1 MEFDFYVYGD
11 FTSIV
16 NAFKMVAGIFSS
28 SSYKS
33 WITVLMIFASAGF
46 AFHMNM
52 ERAFGAKLNDSV
64 WIKRLFWGMALYSI
78 FMVPTVTM
86 HIYDPVKN
94 RYEAVGGVPLG
105 AGMIASVTSSA
116 SRELTDIIE
125 TAGSPIMSANDIGF
139 GDGFELLAA
148 SSAMGQIGNMNDH
161 FLARSVYD
169 YIEKCFRQAYAN
181 GDITDKDIWTSDNL
195 LESFRLNYRVFSSV
209 IYDDANPGGVLYECA
224 DAYTNISA
232 RLMNPTFTENVMY
245 KFCSNSGFNVSNVSE
260 YQACKDKFSGLVD
273 SFATDTGLSVTLSN
287 YVASAFIARQ
297 YLMGGVNAGTQN
309 AIEIAKSMAVAANTV
324 AGGVADEY
332 IPKLQGMIITILIST
347 FIIVALFV
355 YMAPVDAFK
364 WYIGMWIWVIM
375 WFVVDAII
383 NVNVQTHA
391 YEVFRDIRST
401 GVGLNSM
408 FYTGSDTLKV
418 LAMYSN
424 ARWISMSLASVISFG
439 IIKMGGSA
447 AFASMTSALG
457 QQYRS
462 SASGVGSQLGTPGGQ
477 ADFHSKNF
485 DRAADIPS
493 MTGLKTPDNLSVAQF
508 NRSTDIG
515 KHFESGGRIMDKFGG
530 ETAPASAAMGAGEYT
545 STMEK
550 IGHGAGALS
559 AESET
564 GVSIEQAN
572 SAATQKRHGEMAGTS
587 DLLGKNKVTVDDYR
601 EIAKTGA
608 LESKGRSEAAR
619 EMADTLGIG
628 YDTISKDINT
638 KSGLEKHAAYSN
650 IKKLAENSG
659 MNMNEFFDKSTRS
672 AKLSLND
679 SEADKL
685 GLSGAGQYSVS
696 WDDSGKFTYT
706 DMRSGGYS
714 QQTFESIDVLDSEG
728 NDRTLVAAT
737 TETKG
742 DKLSISGTDQNG
754 SLVNISGVG
763 IIRRDDQG
771 EQYAEFSAISNQ
783 SEERTNTSKMT
794 FEDIEV
800 QDTDGNITTLS
811 GVTAEGKDNNLTIN
825 GTDKS
830 GSLIN
835 IKGIG
840 GIQQDENGRMR
851 AVFDTVAIRSSE
863 KADTSRMAFDEMNIL
878 LPDGSHKSLSGVS
891 SESINGGVIIKG
903 TDQEGNKVTLEG
915 IGDISTGKNGTGLA
929 ELSKVS
935 VDKTE
940 NIDKSVTDHLS
951 TVQEGFKKEDIDKNV
966 YDRSRKYDG
975 AFTALLDKDSA
986 TEMAGQIT
994 GSGEYAKEADAQAR
1008 AIAKDMSEIYKSK
1021 GVIAGTTYVGTGG
1034 SMNAQASLGLSFLG
1048 SGLKGSVSADTSVGI
1063 ERKNTEKEEYDLNIS
1078 LIKGMQKQ
1086 ARTIATNETGKL
1098 DEKLYNETLGS
1109 MYNDMAAKL
1118 NNVSENTGKLQF
1130 GASAVFG
1137 EAWHTLSTDQVQD
1150 ILKNPSKI
1158 VPDNNVLAGN
1168 ESNTVIQQ
1176 TDGQKSTFDA
1186 RSESTTEGS
1195 TAGLPPIASK
1205 GYETDINVPRQAQN
1219 ELDTDSKDMT
1229 SRNDTEHQP
1238 MHRIPTD
1245 ENKPQ
1250 HTDEPKKILKNADD
1264 PISNYQNIQNNS
1276 KDILNNSEFNIP
1288 INDLRDEFP
1297 KETPN
1302 DKRRRK

>member
-28 SSYKS
+28 NSYKS
-33 WITVLMIFASAGF
+33 WITILMIFASAAF

-52 ERAFGAKLNDSV
+52 ERAFGAKMNDSV

-161 FLARSVYD
+161 FLAKSVYD

-181 GDITDKDIWTSDNL
+181 GDITDKDIWTSNNL
-195 LESFRLNYRVFSSV
+195 LESFSLNYRVFSSV
-209 IYDDANPGGVLYECA
+209 IYDNANPEGVLYECA
-224 DAYTNISA
+224 DAYTNIST
-232 RLMNPTFTENVMY
+232 RLMSPTFTENVMY
-245 KFCSNSGFNVSNVSE
+245 KFCSQSGFNVSNTSE
-260 YQACKDKFSGLVD
+260 YQACKDKFTGLVD
-273 SFATDTGLSVTLSN
+273 SFATDIGFSITLSN

-309 AIEIAKSMAVAANTV
+309 AIDIAKSMATAANTV

-332 IPKLQGMIITILIST
+332 IPKLQGMIITILIAT

-375 WFVVDAII
+375 WFVVDAIL
-383 NVNVQTHA
+383 NVNVQAHA

-462 SASGVGSQLGTPGGQ
+462 SAAGVGSQLGTPGGQ
-477 ADFHSKNF
+477 ADFNSKLF
-485 DRAADIPS
+485 DKASDLPS
-493 MTGLKTPDNLSVAQF
+493 MTGLKTPDNLAVAQF
-508 NRSTDIG
+508 NRSSDVG
-515 KHFESGGRIMDKFGG
+515 KHFESGSRIMEKYSNDS
-530 ETAPASAAMGAGEYT
+530 TSASQAMGAGDYAKN
-545 STMEK
+545 MEQ

-559 AESET
+559 AESAT
-564 GVSIEQAN
+564 GVSIEGAH
-572 SAATQKRHGEMAGTS
+572 SATAQKRHGEMAGTAE
-587 DLLGKNKVTVDDYR
+587 LLDNSKVSIDDYK
-601 EIAKTGA
+601 EISKTSA
-608 LESKGRSEAAR
+608 LDSKGRSEAAR
-619 EMADTLGIG
+619 EMSDTLGLD

-638 KSGLEKHAAYSN
+638 KSGLEKHASYMN
-650 IKKLAENSG
+650 IKKLAENG
-659 MNMNEFFDKSTRS
+659 GLNMSELFDKTTRS

-685 GLSGAGQYSVS
+685 GLAGAGQYSVS

-706 DMRSGGYS
+706 DMRSGDYS
-714 QQTFESIDVLDSEG
+714 QQNFESIDVKDSDG
-728 NDRTLVAAT
+728 NIRTLIGAT
-737 TETKG
+737 AEAKG
-742 DKLSISGTDQNG
+742 DKLNISGTDENG
-754 SLVNISGVG
+754 NLISISGVG
-763 IIRRDDQG
+763 MVREG
-771 EQYAEFSAISNQ
+771 ENGDASAEFTAISNQ
-783 SEERTNTSKMT
+783 SKERAT
-794 FEDIEV
+794 
-800 QDTDGNITTLS
+800 
-811 GVTAEGKDNNLTIN
+811 
-825 GTDKS
+825 
-830 GSLIN
+830 
-835 IKGIG
+835 
-840 GIQQDENGRMR
+840 
-851 AVFDTVAIRSSE
+851 
-863 KADTSRMAFDEMNIL
+863 TSRMTFGEMNIL
-878 LPDGSHKSLSGVS
+878 QPDGSHTTLSGVS
-891 SESINGGVIIKG
+891 SETINDGLIIRG
-903 TDQEGNKVTLEG
+903 TDKDGNKVTMEG
-915 IGDISTGKNGTGLA
+915 IGDISIGKDGVGLA
-929 ELSKVS
+929 EFSKVS
-935 VDKTE
+935 IDKSENIYKSVVDHLNTVQKGSRVEDVDKT
-940 NIDKSVTDHLS
+940 
-951 TVQEGFKKEDIDKNV
+951 V

-975 AFTALLDKDSA
+975 AFTAILDKESA

-1034 SMNAQASLGLSFLG
+1034 LMNAQASLGLSFLG
-1048 SGLKGSVSADTSVGI
+1048 SGVKGSVSANTSVGI

-1086 ARTIATNETGKL
+1086 AHTIATGETGKL
-1098 DEKLYNETLGS
+1098 DETLYNETLGT
-1109 MYNDMAAKL
+1109 MYNDMATKL
-1118 NNVSENTGKLQF
+1118 NNVSENTSKLQF

-1137 EAWHTLSTDQVQD
+1137 EAWHTLSTDQVKD
-1150 ILKNPSKI
+1150 ILNNPTTI
-1158 VPDNNVLAGN
+1158 IPDNKDSIENDL
-1168 ESNTVIQQ
+1168 NTAIRQN
-1176 TDGQKSTFDA
+1176 DDKKPDIEIK
-1186 RSESTTEGS
+1186 SESSAENI
-1195 TAGLPPIASK
+1195 TAGISPLESHEHK
-1205 GYETDINVPRQAQN
+1205 TDINVSTQTQNDLATESNEISNAGYAQKDITSKN
-1219 ELDTDSKDMT
+1219 DIKPQQMDS
-1229 SRNDTEHQP
+1229 
-1238 MHRIPTD
+1238 IPTD
-1245 ENKPQ
+1245 EKKPQ
-1250 HTDEPKKILKNADD
+1250 NTEESKKILNEKDD
-1264 PISNYQNIQNNS
+1264 PISNYQNIQIIQNNP

-1288 INDLRDEFP
+1288 INDLREEIP
-1297 KETPN
+1297 KETFN

>member
-161 FLARSVYD
+161 FLAKSVYD

-209 IYDDANPGGVLYECA
+209 VYDDANPGGVLYECA

-260 YQACKDKFSGLVD
+260 YQACKEKFSGLVD
-273 SFATDTGLSVTLSN
+273 TFATDTGLSVTLSN

-457 QQYRS
+457 QQYRT

-515 KHFESGGRIMDKFGG
+515 KHFESGGRIMEKFGG

-559 AESET
+559 AESDT
-564 GVSIEQAN
+564 GVSIEKAH
-572 SAATQKRHGEMAGTS
+572 SAAAQKRHGEMAGTS
-587 DLLGKNKVTVDDYR
+587 DLLDKNKVTVDDYR

-608 LESKGRSEAAR
+608 LESKGHSEAAR

-638 KSGLEKHAAYSN
+638 KSALEKHAAYMN

-696 WDDSGKFTYT
+696 WNDSGQFTYT
-706 DMRSGGYS
+706 DMRSGEYS
-714 QQTFESIDVLDSEG
+714 QQTFESINVMDSEG
-728 NDRTLVAAT
+728 NSR
-737 TETKG
+737 
-742 DKLSISGTDQNG
+742 
-754 SLVNISGVG
+754 
-763 IIRRDDQG
+763 
-771 EQYAEFSAISNQ
+771 
-783 SEERTNTSKMT
+783 
-794 FEDIEV
+794 
-800 QDTDGNITTLS
+800 TLS
-811 GVTAEGKDNNLTIN
+811 GVTADGKDNSLTIS
-825 GTDKS
+825 GTDES
-830 GSLIN
+830 GNLIN

-851 AVFDTVAIRSSE
+851 AVFDTVAVKNSE
-863 KADTSRMAFDEMNIL
+863 KAEISRIAFDEINIL

-891 SESINGGVIIKG
+891 SESVNGGIVIRG
-903 TDQEGNKVTLEG
+903 TDKEGNKVTLEG

-951 TVQEGFKKEDIDKNV
+951 TVQEGFKKEDIEKTV

-975 AFTALLDKDSA
+975 AFTALLDKESA
-986 TEMAGQIT
+986 TEIAGQIT
-994 GSGEYAKEADAQAR
+994 SSGEYAKEADAQAR
-1008 AIAKDMSEIYKSK
+1008 AIAKDMSEIYQSK
-1021 GVIAGTTYVGTGG
+1021 GIILGSTTVGVDG
-1034 SMNAQASLGLSFLG
+1034 SISTNASLGLSFLG
-1048 SGLKGSVSADTSVGI
+1048 TGVKGSVSAGTDVRVD
-1063 ERKNTEKEEYDLNIS
+1063 RKNSEKEEYDLNVS
-1078 LIKGMQKQ
+1078 LIKGMQQQ
-1086 ARTIATNETGKL
+1086 ARTIATDETGKL
-1098 DEKLYNETLGS
+1098 DEKLYKETLGS

-1137 EAWHTLSTDQVQD
+1137 EAWHTLSTDQVKD
-1150 ILKNPSKI
+1150 VLK
-1158 VPDNNVLAGN
+1158 
-1168 ESNTVIQQ
+1168 
-1176 TDGQKSTFDA
+1176 
-1186 RSESTTEGS
+1186 
-1195 TAGLPPIASK
+1195 
-1205 GYETDINVPRQAQN
+1205 ETNHPV
-1219 ELDTDSKDMT
+1219 
-1229 SRNDTEHQP
+1229 
-1238 MHRIPTD
+1238 
-1245 ENKPQ
+1245 
-1250 HTDEPKKILKNADD
+1250 
-1264 PISNYQNIQNNS
+1264 SNYQNIQNNP
-1276 KDILNNSEFNIP
+1276 KDIINNSEFNIP